1 MTLIIFYPFAMY
13 LKCDYSSAGDTRPF
27 DNKSDK
33 TVTRQWW
40 NSDATVMPLISFSS
54 FWDVNDHY
62 FPFAMI
68 LKCDYASF
76 GDTRPFDKHSD
87 QTVML
92 QWCNR
97 DATVM
102 QQWCRLISALLCHL
116 HGFEMLLIVFH
127 LVAMPWGCVWKTVIK
142 QWSNSDE
149 TVMWQW
155 WNSDAFDLSFIT
167 LFSSFWD
174 VIDHILSFCNA
185 LGVCLVTK
193 DPLTKTVNNSDATVM
208 QQWCNSDG
216 SVMPLIW
223 ALSHYFQAFEMSLI
237 IIYPFAMPWECVW
250 WHKTIWKNSDQT
262 VMRQWWN
269 SDATVIEQWCL
280 WFEQFDV
287 TYKLLRC
294 HWSFCNL

>member
-1 MTLIIFYPFAMY
+1 MSFSRFWYVIDHILFFCNAFEVWLCICWWHKTIWQNSDEKVMQQWSNSDTFDLGSFMSFARFWDVMGHIVSCCNALGVCLKNSEQTLM
-13 LKCDYSSAGDTRPF
+13 
-27 DNKSDK
+27 
-33 TVTRQWW
+33 RQWW
-40 NSDATVMPLISFSS
+40 NSDATVM
-54 FWDVNDHY
+54 
-62 FPFAMI
+62 
-68 LKCDYASF
+68 
-76 GDTRPFDKHSD
+76 
-87 QTVML
+87 Q
-92 QWCNR
+92 
-97 DATVM
+97 
-102 QQWCRLISALLCHL
+102 
-116 HGFEMLLIVFH
+116 
-127 LVAMPWGCVWKTVIK
+127 
-142 QWSNSDE
+142 
-149 TVMWQW
+149 QW

-294 HWSFCNL
+294 HWSYLILLQCLGIVFGNTRPFDNYSDLTVMRQLWNSDVIVIEQWCIRFEQF